1 MSYDAR
7 IKQEALEKIE
17 KTNDVEE
24 NDEKEMMSK
33 IQMTRAMLVLALAE
47 KSQKYFRT
55 LRMYFVGRFDLNKLN
70 NEVSSILDE
79 KSLALHQTFL
89 ALLNGDK
96 DVKASKLNNANSKDF
111 ALVRGCKMA
120 RKSTINEP
128 QVSKAWEPPAGNTLA
143 QAILVGSFAEGL
155 EGVDV
160 KALKAIESGLQ
171 IYMTRLLSDDL
182 NDGITRDP
190 RLPNIELY
198 ATTLPE
204 I

>member
-1 MSYDAR
+1 
-7 IKQEALEKIE
+7 
-17 KTNDVEE
+17 
-24 NDEKEMMSK
+24 
-33 IQMTRAMLVLALAE
+33 
-47 KSQKYFRT
+47 
-55 LRMYFVGRFDLNKLN
+55 
-70 NEVSSILDE
+70 
-79 KSLALHQTFL
+79 
-89 ALLNGDK
+89 
-96 DVKASKLNNANSKDF
+96 
-111 ALVRGCKMA
+111 MA

-204 I
+204 IWKLLLLKFNLSRSVFLTLARFSLNLIFY